1 MCGVLVSRPGT
12 ESMSAVVEAQ
22 SPNHWT
28 TREFPKP
35 PVLLTDQQESGFL
48 MTSLLRFD
56 NLLGWLIELRKILVF
71 IALSYNKGYDNSQ
84 MKRSGRVLSAGAS
97 VSTKLGC
104 ATLSPWRCV

>member
-1 MCGVLVSRPGT
+1 
-12 ESMSAVVEAQ
+12 MSAAVEAQ
-22 SPNHWT
+22 SSNHWT

-35 PVLLTDQQESGFL
+35 PVRLTDQQESGFL
-48 MTSLLRFD
+48 TTCLLSFD
-56 NLLGWLIELRKILVF
+56 NLLEWLIELREILVF
-71 IALSYNKGYDNSQ
+71 IGLSYNKGYDNSQ

>member
-1 MCGVLVSRPGT
+1 
-12 ESMSAVVEAQ
+12 MSAVVEAQ

-35 PVLLTDQQESGFL
+35 PVLLTDHQESGFL
-48 MTSLLRFD
+48 MTRLLRFD

-71 IALSYNKGYDNSQ
+71 IGLSYNKGYDDSQ